1 MKPLKIGIIGP
12 AWPLRG
18 GIAALNESLARELS
32 DAGHQ
37 VVIYSF
43 SLQYPSFLFPGT
55 TQFDHVSA
63 RPKDLVI
70 TTCINSINPL
80 NWITSARKIK
90 KEKPDLV
97 IIRFWLPFMGPCLGS
112 LARLIKRNSKTK
124 VIALVDNAI
133 PHEKRP
139 GDRVFSKWFFSSC
152 QAFIALS
159 QKVVRDIATFRS
171 DVPIKH
177 TPHPVY
183 DQYGDKTDKETARKL
198 LNIPNNVPV
207 VLFFGF
213 IRKYKGLDLLIEA
226 VADERLAAKNVH
238 ILIAGEFY
246 EDEKNYQDLIDRLNI
261 RNRVILRTNY
271 IANEDV
277 RYYFCAADIVAQ
289 TYRNATNSGIAKIAI
304 HFDKPSLVTDVGGLP
319 EDVDANQNGYVTS
332 CSPESIANALNDYYD
347 NGREASFTKHLLEH
361 KYKYAWSYMTDTI
374 YSLYEDLSKH
384 K

>member
-1 MKPLKIGIIGP
+1 MQPLKICIIGP

-18 GIAALNESLARELS
+18 GIAALNESLAREL
-32 DAGHQ
+32 AKIGHG
-37 VVIYSF
+37 VAIYSF

-55 TQFDHVSA
+55 TQFDNISA
-63 RPKDLVI
+63 PPKDLQI
-70 TTCINSINPL
+70 TTCINSVNPF
-80 NWITSARKIK
+80 NWVASARKIR

-97 IIRFWLPFMGPCLGS
+97 IIRFWLPFMGPCLGTV
-112 LARLIKRNSKTK
+112 ARLVKRNSTTQI
-124 VIALVDNAI
+124 IALVDNAI
-133 PHEKRP
+133 PHEKRL
-139 GDRVFSKWFFSSC
+139 GDSLFTRWFFSGC
-152 QAFIALS
+152 HAFIALS
-159 QKVVRDIATFRS
+159 QKVVRDIGTFRS

-183 DQYGDKTDKETARKL
+183 DQYGEKTDKETARKYL
-198 LNIPNNVPV
+198 GIPLGVPV

-213 IRKYKGLDLLIEA
+213 IRKYKGLDLLLESI
-226 VADERLAAKNVH
+226 ADERLGAKNVH

-246 EDEKNYQDLIDRLNI
+246 EDEKTYQDLIDRLNI

-319 EDVDANQNGYVTS
+319 EDVDADKNGYVTA
-332 CSPESIANALNDYYD
+332 CSSESIANALNDYYD
-347 NGREASFTKHLLEH
+347 NNRELSFTNHLLEH
-361 KYKYAWSYMTDTI
+361 KYKYAWSYMTHTI
-374 YSLYEDLSKH
+374 CSLYSDLNEH